1 MATRFGEFTGT
12 VSPIMKWYAE
22 YSYTRT
28 SNSVVQVTVTVVGDI
43 VNTASTSYMG
53 SGANVVITAS
63 VGGSSQTYEIK
74 SSTSVWRGS
83 DSTDPRSHTFTFNV
97 TSTTAGTSI
106 PVSYSVAGSGYT
118 AAAKVPTK
126 STTFSSPALLY
137 TASVPSM
144 AAATMGTAV
153 TINTNR
159 QSDSM
164 VHTLTYTF
172 GSASG
177 TIGTAQAVGAS
188 VSWTPP
194 LTLASQIPSAT
205 KGSCTITCKTY
216 VSGTLI
222 GTNSISITL
231 SVPASVV
238 PTCSLTT
245 ALVTNG
251 EPTSWGIAVQGYTKV
266 KCTAT
271 ASGAYGSTIK
281 SYKIT
286 GGGYSSN
293 ASTYTTGAL
302 GTAGTNKFTL
312 TVTDTRDRTATV
324 EKTITV
330 YAYSPPTFSSTTAY
344 RSDSSGAR
352 ASSGTYI
359 YAKTAFSYASV
370 NSKNSVTCT
379 VAYRANNASIYSGST
394 SLTSGTAKVIGAGAI
409 STGSSYVV
417 QFTLKDGIKTIT
429 KEVLIGTV
437 LRSFHIKKG
446 GRGVAFGKV
455 AETDDLVDSAW
466 PIKAPTLEAT
476 AGLTTYA
483 ASIASES
490 ELDTA
495 LNSAYAALGTRR
507 VGFATFNVTASGISI
522 GGGISLAT
530 IYRCTDQYGWVICSS
545 YNGRAIYRRDLNGG
559 TWGNWRNIGETAF
572 ASADHT
578 HTASAIGAASEEHTH
593 TAAEVG
599 AAPSGYGLGGEAVT
613 TDWNNA
619 TETGFYKGYSNSP
632 NGQWFEGFVIKYSD
646 VYCIQSVW
654 RVGEHLH
661 YERNLV
667 NGTWGSWVDHSPGKI
682 GARIVNVGSLT
693 VPTYSTTGSNGSQYY
708 GDVTV
713 TGGTFA
719 TAHTAGR
726 PWVFLQCGAATTG
739 VTAVEPVEWTAS
751 AITKIRIH
759 RASSATNVAGF
770 TVYYYTIGT

>member
-12 VSPIMKWYAE
+12 VSPVMKWYAE

-53 SGANVVITAS
+53 TGANVVVTAS
-63 VGGSSQTYEIK
+63 VGGSTQTYEIK

-216 VSGTLI
+216 VGGTLI
-222 GTNSISITL
+222 GSNSISITL

-266 KCTAT
+266 KCTTT

-286 GGGYSSN
+286 GGGYTSAS
-293 ASTYTTGAL
+293 STYTTGAL
-302 GTAGTNKFTL
+302 GTSGTNTFTL
-312 TVTDTRDRTATV
+312 TVTDTRGRTSTST
-324 EKTITV
+324 KTITV

-370 NSKNSVTCT
+370 NGKNSVACT
-379 VAYRANNASIYSGST
+379 VAYRANNTSSYSGTT
-394 SLTSGTAKVIGAGAI
+394 SLTSGTGKVIGGGAI
-409 STGSSYVV
+409 STGSSYVAR
-417 QFTLKDGIKTIT
+417 FTLQDGIKTVT
-429 KEVLIGTV
+429 KDILIGTV

-446 GRGVAFGKV
+446 GKGVAFGKV
-455 AETDDLVDSAW
+455 AETDNLVDSAW
-466 PIKAPTLEAT
+466 AIKAPTLEAT
-476 AGLTTYA
+476 AGLTTSGLET
-483 ASIASES
+483 SITSES

-495 LNSAYAALGTRR
+495 LNNAYAALGTRR
-507 VGFATFNVTASGISI
+507 VGFATFNVTANGTSI
-522 GGGISLAT
+522 GGGISLVT

-559 TWGNWRNIGETAF
+559 SWGDWRNIGETAF
-572 ASADHT
+572 A
-578 HTASAIGAASEEHTH
+578 
-593 TAAEVG
+593 
-599 AAPSGYGLGGEAVT
+599 PSGYGLGGESTT
-613 TDWNNA
+613 TDWNDA
-619 TETGFYKGYSNSP
+619 TKTGFYKGFTNSP
-632 NGQWFEGFVIKYSD
+632 NGQWWEGFVIKYSD
-646 VYCIQSVW
+646 VYCVQSAW
-654 RVGEHLH
+654 RVGEYLRC
-661 YERNLV
+661 ERVMSNGVFGEWEWVNPPMNLGTEYRTTERWQNKV
-667 NGTWGSWVDHSPGKI
+667 VYTKLIDFGALPNATLKQVSHGAAATNIIRYAATRSNGEAIPMW
-682 GARIVNVGSLT
+682 
-693 VPTYSTTGSNGSQYY
+693 YSTYTILM
-708 GDVTV
+708 DVSV
-713 TGGTFA
+713 SS
-719 TAHTAGR
+719 
-726 PWVFLQCGAATTG
+726 VVITTSFD
-739 VTAVEPVEWTAS
+739 AS
-751 AITKIRIH
+751 ARTATVQIWYTKD
-759 RASSATNVAGF
+759 
-770 TVYYYTIGT
+770 